1 MSHYFI
7 PRMKKTLITL
17 LLAWM
22 ALAVQAQ
29 ESSSAYGVL
38 KLPVSAHLAALGGE
52 NISSIDD
59 DPAVAVHNP
68 ALLSNVTDK
77 TLGLSFMTYADQSR
91 WMGAQFVRA
100 FGERHTGAV
109 FAQYMGYG
117 EMTERDTEGN
127 TLGTFSPKDIVFGV
141 GYSYLLSDHW
151 SGGATFKVAYSSI
164 ANYSAAALV
173 VDLGLNYYDE
183 ETDASFSVVG
193 RNLGAQ
199 IKSYDGR
206 TETVPYSFQVG
217 YSKGLDH
224 MPWRLNLT
232 LIDLTRWSKNHYFVA
247 DDKTMGF
254 GRLALNHVVFGAD
267 WLASD
272 VLTLSA
278 GYNFRRAYELKAAG
292 GSHWAGFSAGASLA
306 LSKIKLNLSWS
317 QYHKSTASLMGSVA
331 YHF

>member
-109 FAQYMGYG
+109 FTQYMGYG

-232 LIDLTRWSKNHYFVA
+232 LIDLTRWNKNHYFVA